1 VLNTETGLV
10 SPQFHVQHDS
20 NFDTVKQLYSSTHVS
35 QWQIKAGLT
44 DPAVQGKEGG
54 GNQIAEK
61 TTIERRREVSE
72 GAEPTTLDR
81 NGTSRISA
89 QPRRD
94 RQPDDVTTSTPEGTT
109 SRTRKPPERLIEV
122 FTSEIQRDSGLRN
135 EILSYQAMFPGNDHC
150 YYEALLYA
158 MKASADP
165 DNLYLHEAHKQPVCN
180 DHCYY
185 EALLYAMTAKADPD
199 ILYLHGAQ
207 KQPDCN
213 DHCYYEAFLYAMK
226 ASADPDTLYLRKAL
240 PDWTEFSDA
249 MQLEIDRQVR
259 HGIYTI
265 VKRSEVPEGAKVLPS
280 VWQLRHKRDK
290 RTGKVKK
297 HKARCN
303 IDGSRMKEGR
313 YYEETY
319 APVAGWT
326 STRPELDLILL
337 SGWYAV
343 QLDYVLA
350 YSQTPTIRHSFMKI
364 NNRLGHFRIYVNRG
378 IITIHPIKSEDQPA
392 DILTKPLNEIS
403 MRHKSA
409 VYTSQR
415 PNCSINMT
423 LYQATCEREC
433 KNNHYERL
441 FDIEEQCARHFTS
454 EYRKHSITN

>member
-1 VLNTETGLV
+1 
-10 SPQFHVQHDS
+10 
-20 NFDTVKQLYSSTHVS
+20 VKQLYSSTHVS

-61 TTIERRREVSE
+61 TTIERRREVPE

-122 FTSEIQRDSGLRN
+122 FTSEIQRDSGSRN

-409 VYTSQR
+409 VYTTSQR